1 MEVRPDRQEFLKLA
15 RDFDVVPVVQELTSD
30 TVTPFTVYSR
40 LAANGRNPF
49 LLESVEGGE
58 RAARYSFVG
67 ADPFRIVEVRG
78 ETVFVDGAPRDGSPI
93 EELRRATDF
102 GSVAQVDGLP
112 PFAGGAMGYLGY
124 DAVRLVAE
132 ATRRAGLNRPRIRDA
147 VRDIAPWRGV
157 AGIVRWD
164 TLGRNERPVGLA
176 TWRGGRLQPLPA
188 SDSMEQ

>member
-1 MEVRPDRQEFLKLA
+1 MDVRPNKEEFSRLA
-15 RDFDVVPVVQELTSD
+15 RDFDVVPVIQELTSD

-78 ETVFVDGAPRDGSPI
+78 ETVFVDGAPRDGSPV
-93 EELRRATDF
+93 EELRAATDF
-102 GSVAQVDGLP
+102 GTVASIEGLP

-124 DAVRLVAE
+124 DAVRLAE
-132 ATRRAGLNRPRIRDA
+132 EIPSSGA
-147 VRDIAPWRGV
+147 
-157 AGIVRWD
+157 
-164 TLGRNERPVGLA
+164 
-176 TWRGGRLQPLPA
+176 
-188 SDSMEQ
+188 